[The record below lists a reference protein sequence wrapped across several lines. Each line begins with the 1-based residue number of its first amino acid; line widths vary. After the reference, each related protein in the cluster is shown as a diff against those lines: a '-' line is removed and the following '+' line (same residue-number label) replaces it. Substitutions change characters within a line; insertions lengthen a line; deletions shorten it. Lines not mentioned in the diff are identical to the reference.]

1 MRQTQVKDTVQ
12 SQKVLVT
19 CDTENM
25 VLDFFFFSIFPI
37 SVKVTTELY
46 VKDKDEYSRQKHM
59 SKDIRGEQMRYFVG
73 KVNCTFLWGPR
84 SY

>member
-1 MRQTQVKDTVQ
+1 M
-12 SQKVLVT
+12 T

-25 VLDFFFFSIFPI
+25 VLDLFFFSIFPI

-46 VKDKDEYSRQKHM
+46 VKDRDEYSWQKRM

-73 KVNCTFLWGPR
+73 KVNHTFLWGPR
-84 SY
+84 AY